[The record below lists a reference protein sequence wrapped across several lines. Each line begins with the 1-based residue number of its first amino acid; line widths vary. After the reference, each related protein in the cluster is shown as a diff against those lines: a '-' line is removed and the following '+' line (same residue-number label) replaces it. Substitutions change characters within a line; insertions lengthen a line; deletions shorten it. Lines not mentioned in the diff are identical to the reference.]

1 MKIISGAFRFYQTL
15 GNLENWQHIA
25 TVSTI
30 LPKEHLYLRKVGKL
44 LNKLKQSF
52 LQKSTGNKTKQNN
65 LTFV

>member
-15 GNLENWQHIA
+15 GNLENRQHIA

-30 LPKEHLYLRKVGKL
+30 LPKEHLYLRKVGKIKSL

-52 LQKSTGNKTKQNN
+52 FTKKHWK
-65 LTFV
+65 

>member
-15 GNLENWQHIA
+15 GNLENGQHIA

-30 LPKEHLYLRKVGKL
+30 LPKEHLYLRKVGKF

-52 LQKSTGNKTKQNN
+52 FTKKHWK
-65 LTFV
+65 